1 MLGLE
6 AHSGGVRLSAQLGS
20 PWISG
25 YFKQTSRGYLLP
37 AVHQPLN
44 NVCLEG
50 GGRDVFGNIMECLEI
65 FFGNLISFGSYTVS
79 VKWAELGWL
88 IVKIMFSWQEME
100 RRVV

>member
-1 MLGLE
+1 M
-6 AHSGGVRLSAQLGS
+6 
-20 PWISG
+20 
-25 YFKQTSRGYLLP
+25 
-37 AVHQPLN
+37 
-44 NVCLEG
+44 
-50 GGRDVFGNIMECLEI
+50 FGD